1 MPQTLYESVG
11 GLLGFFGL
19 PGHWE
24 IVIVIFA
31 ILLLFGGRKLP
42 ELARGMAR
50 GLRIFKDEMKGI
62 KTDVEDSVS
71 DKGEDQANSS
81 ADKPSASSS
90 DQDDKGSE
98 GEG

>member
-1 MPQTLYESVG
+1 MPQPYLELVDGRLVG
-11 GLLGFFGL
+11 IFGL

-24 IVIVIFA
+24 IVIVILA

-71 DKGEDQANSS
+71 DDKDQGETKNDSQQQ
-81 ADKPSASSS
+81 ASSS
-90 DQDDKGSE
+90 DKSSE
-98 GEG
+98 GDA